1 MCAVCNSAEK
11 CEHPWSH
18 CLASRGEHCATCGH
32 GSRVPRRP
40 SEPST
45 PPNTARL
52 EPEGAATIEGVP
64 SSSGKSRVPRLRT
77 R

>member
-1 MCAVCNSAEK
+1 MCAVCKSAEK

-40 SEPST
+40 SEPPT

-52 EPEGAATIEGVP
+52 EPDGAATRGRP
-64 SSSGKSRVPRLRT
+64 LPFGQMPDGSPRIR
-77 R
+77 

>member
-1 MCAVCNSAEK
+1 MCAVCKSAEK

-40 SEPST
+40 SEPPT

-52 EPEGAATIEGVP
+52 EPEGAATRGRPLPFGQIPGA
-64 SSSGKSRVPRLRT
+64 SART